1 MMNTIIERFVSDK
14 NIALIGVSS
23 DKKKFGNMLLLELT
37 KKGYTVF
44 PVHPDLGEIEG
55 IRCIPDVKNL
65 PGHVTNLILV
75 VKPEVTARIIG
86 QLKDS
91 PIQRVW
97 MHKGAGAGSGS
108 PEAIEACNGNG
119 IEAVHGF
126 CPMMFFAPS
135 GFHSF
140 HFWLRKKFGKV
151 PEAFVK

>member
-1 MMNTIIERFVSDK
+1 MNTTIEKFVSDK

-44 PVHPDLGEIEG
+44 PVHPSLGEIEG
-55 IRCIPDVKNL
+55 IKCIPDIRIL

-75 VKPEVTARIIG
+75 VKPEITEQIIY

-91 PIQRVW
+91 PVKRVW

-108 PEAIEACNGNG
+108 AAAIEACKING

-126 CPMMFFAPS
+126 CPMMFFSPS
-135 GFHSF
+135 GFHGF
-140 HFWLRKKFGKV
+140 HLWLRKKFGKV
-151 PEAFVK
+151 PEGFVK